1 MTEVRLFYIRDAD
14 RWEAIPM
21 NNNVHEF
28 ISDRGVQIL
37 LDEFGVAIGFVA
49 DVDGDL
55 ESRIDVLRRYIN
67 VDSIE
72 ANLRSHEPDSEGV
85 VIQLTGRVVSSSTPA
100 LVPMAVGS
108 RVLRTTQMDRGI
120 AVTVSISWWFAFWGM
135 WFTVTR
141 GDGLVLADLPIRH
154 GAVEIVPN
162 AFPVASG
169 DLRASM
175 HRGPKTM
182 RRVSLLC
189 VVLIVLVMSVFF
201 LSDETSVSEAP
212 VSVPSTDSVLLPP
225 STNIAPTITLPMQ
238 RRAATNYVSIDD
250 VASLDVLIEQR
261 TIAPGMTFNI
271 QLLFDKSAFDVF
283 GSLRSNGDQTEAFRS
298 CQSARD
304 FYREVPTQLGARE
317 QFNVFLVSENGER
330 SSLAEN
336 EIQMKLV
343 GATVE
348 GCPEAKTTGTDPYR
362 VLQRTFYAPETVPIT
377 IPAEVEFGSYSI
389 VVEVTNIEWRDAQPI
404 EVVVGSSSES

>member
-14 RWEAIPM
+14 RWEAIPT

-28 ISDRGVQIL
+28 ISDQGVRIL
-37 LDEFGVAIGFVA
+37 LDEFGVAIGFVV

-55 ESRIDVLRRYIN
+55 ESRLHVLGRYIDV
-67 VDSIE
+67 DSLGE
-72 ANLRSHEPDSEGV
+72 YFRSQESMTEGTTV
-85 VIQLTGRVVSSSTPA
+85 ELEGRVTQPLLPVKVAPTSDSRLIQIAQLDQGFMVSLA
-100 LVPMAVGS
+100 F
-108 RVLRTTQMDRGI
+108 
-120 AVTVSISWWFAFWGM
+120 SWWFSLWGV
-135 WFTVTR
+135 WLTIVR
-141 GDGLVLADLPIRH
+141 GDGLILADLPIRR
-154 GAVEIVPN
+154 GSVEFVPN

-175 HRGPKTM
+175 HRGPKTL
-182 RRVSLLC
+182 RRISLVC
-189 VVLIVLVMSVFF
+189 VALIVLVMSVFF

-212 VSVPSTDSVLLPP
+212 VSVPSTDSVLSPP
-225 STNIAPTITLPMQ
+225 STNPAPTIALPMQ
-238 RRAATNYVSIDD
+238 RQAATNYVSIDD
-250 VASLDVLIEQR
+250 VASLDVSIEQR

-283 GSLRSNGDQTEAFRS
+283 GSLGSNGDQTEAFRS

-330 SSLAEN
+330 ISLAEK
-336 EIQMKLV
+336 EIQMTLV

-348 GCPEAKTTGTDPYR
+348 GCPEAKTTGADPYR

>member
-28 ISDRGVQIL
+28 ISDRGVRIL

-55 ESRIDVLRRYIN
+55 ESRINVLGHYIN
-67 VDSIE
+67 MDSFVE
-72 ANLRSHEPDSEGV
+72 YFRSQESLTEGMTVELEGLVTQPLLPVKVAPKSDSRL
-85 VIQLTGRVVSSSTPA
+85 IQIAQLDQGFMVSLA
-100 LVPMAVGS
+100 F
-108 RVLRTTQMDRGI
+108 
-120 AVTVSISWWFAFWGM
+120 SWWFSLWGV
-135 WFTVTR
+135 WLTIVR
-141 GDGLVLADLPIRH
+141 GDGLILADLPIRR
-154 GAVEIVPN
+154 GSVEFVPN
-162 AFPVASG
+162 AFPVESG
-169 DLRASM
+169 DLRASIR
-175 HRGPKTM
+175 RGPKTM
-182 RRVSLLC
+182 RRVSLVC
-189 VVLIVLVMSVFF
+189 VALIVLVMSVFF
-201 LSDETSVSEAP
+201 LSNETSVSKAP

-225 STNIAPTITLPMQ
+225 STNPAPTITLPMQ
-238 RRAATNYVSIDD
+238 RQAATNYVSIDD
-250 VASLDVLIEQR
+250 VASLDVSIEQR

-283 GSLRSNGDQTEAFRS
+283 GSLGSNGDQTEAFRS

-304 FYREVPTQLGARE
+304 FYREVPAQLGARE
-317 QFNVFLVSENGER
+317 QFKVYLVSENGER
-330 SSLAEN
+330 ISLAEK
-336 EIQMKLV
+336 EIQMTLV

-348 GCPEAKTTGTDPYR
+348 GCPEAKTTGADPYR